1 MVLAGTFLNFDE
13 EIRRIRLNMVL
24 NVESMVSGDPAVDC
38 RGKHVMI
45 TATDGEQKVATIFQ
59 ELMGTT
65 VCLKTE
71 DGLCVDFTELN
82 TDDMVA
88 IYEFL
93 FNEYYPD
100 KEV

>member
-1 MVLAGTFLNFDE
+1 MVVLSGIFLNFDE
-13 EIRRIRLNMVL
+13 EVRRIRTNMVM

-45 TATDGEQKVATIFQ
+45 TTTDGEQAVSTIFQ

-71 DGLCVDFTELN
+71 EGLCVDFSELN

-93 FNEYYPD
+93 FEFFYP
-100 KEV
+100 EN